1 MVIVSIR
8 TYACTY
14 FIIKFSNLKPV
25 NEIKKRKNEKLFKP
39 LVSFYAHKFFS
50 SRLFL
55 PVQELKQAL
64 L

>member
-39 LVSFYAHKFFS
+39 LKCEILFF
-50 SRLFL
+50 
-55 PVQELKQAL
+55 LKL
-64 L
+64 RKSKKK